1 MRVMDTGFSP
11 SVIACFTA
19 ISISLSLWFGRAVV
33 TYNSHVLP
41 QDFHVGLTLG
51 VFTRC
56 YSHHHGYFLFLHL
69 IICLNSVGDR
79 DGEMGNWFSKI
90 DFWVSKWVSRWKC
103 EPSPLFS
110 LSQVTILFLS
120 LFLSFECSSERAWS
134 WTLFSFLF
142 SFSPSLP
149 HTLQAFPFWQTKTQ
163 TIRPCI
169 QILQL
174 MSHFNILFIP
184 FHILLRSSS

>member
-1 MRVMDTGFSP
+1 MFHCNFHLLQTKRP
-11 SVIACFTA
+11 CCCYLQ
-19 ISISLSLWFGRAVV
+19 LSNGDKG
-33 TYNSHVLP
+33 
-41 QDFHVGLTLG
+41 DFHVGLTLG

-79 DGEMGNWFSKI
+79 DGEMGNESELNGLRFGFENRIKKNLWRKEKDVGLWNPSFLSFQGVFPK
-90 DFWVSKWVSRWKC
+90 VSH
-103 EPSPLFS
+103 
-110 LSQVTILFLS
+110 FLS
-120 LFLSFECSSERAWS
+120 LKRSFRLSTKATLFFFLCLSF
-134 WTLFSFLF
+134 LPPL
-142 SFSPSLP
+142 SLILSKLSLL
-149 HTLQAFPFWQTKTQ
+149 TVLAQ

-174 MSHFNILFIP
+174 MSHENILFIP